1 MKQFSRTEKIIG
13 KNNLSKIK
21 NTSILIVGIGGVG
34 GSALEMLARTGIENI
49 VVADFDQFE
58 ESNLNRQI
66 LSLQS
71 NIGLL
76 KVDAA
81 KDRIKDI
88 NSSINIYLIKDK
100 IDDNS
105 IKNIP
110 KTDYIIDACDDI
122 KAKVSLIKYA
132 ISNNIKIISC
142 CGTGNRLN
150 PEKLRI
156 TNIWKTEYDPL
167 AKKLR
172 QELRKNKI
180 NYKLPV
186 VCSLEK
192 PVIKTKE
199 FVGSMAMV
207 PNAAGILLASYVI
220 NDIIRKEDK

>member
-34 GSALEMLARTGIENI
+34 GSALEMLARSGIENI

-132 ISNNIKIISC
+132 ILNNIKIISC

-150 PEKLRI
+150 PEQLRI
-156 TNIWKTEYDPL
+156 TSIWKTEYDPL

-180 NYKLPV
+180 DYKLPV

>member
-34 GSALEMLARTGIENI
+34 GSALEMLARSGIENI

-81 KDRIKDI
+81 KDRIMDI

-132 ISNNIKIISC
+132 ILNNIKIISC
-142 CGTGNRLN
+142 CATGNRLN
-150 PEKLRI
+150 PEQLKI

>member
-21 NTSILIVGIGGVG
+21 KTSILIVGIGGVG
-34 GSALEMLARTGIENI
+34 GAALEMLARSGIENI

-66 LSLQS
+66 LSSQS

-150 PEKLRI
+150 PEQLRI

>member
-34 GSALEMLARTGIENI
+34 GSALEMLARSGIENI

-76 KVDAA
+76 KVEAA

-110 KTDYIIDACDDI
+110 KSDFM
-122 KAKVSLIKYA
+122 VSL
-132 ISNNIKIISC
+132 
-142 CGTGNRLN
+142 
-150 PEKLRI
+150 
-156 TNIWKTEYDPL
+156 
-167 AKKLR
+167 
-172 QELRKNKI
+172 
-180 NYKLPV
+180 
-186 VCSLEK
+186 
-192 PVIKTKE
+192 
-199 FVGSMAMV
+199 F
-207 PNAAGILLASYVI
+207 
-220 NDIIRKEDK
+220 